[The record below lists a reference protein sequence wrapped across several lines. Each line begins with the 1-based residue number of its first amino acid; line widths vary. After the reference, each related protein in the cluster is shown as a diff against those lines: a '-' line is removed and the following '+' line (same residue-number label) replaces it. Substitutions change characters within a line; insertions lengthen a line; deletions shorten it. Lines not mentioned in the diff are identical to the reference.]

1 MRGPIIFLIAIINP
15 SRGHAASGGVQPS
28 KRSPLLEF
36 DVMSSVS
43 FISGNRSVG
52 LNQFHLEW
60 CPKYRKKAFKHL
72 SVIQFIQH
80 SLLKTAQLNKIVI
93 HSLHIGYDH
102 IHLFVSLPFNMSVS
116 KAFQLFKGRA
126 AKELF
131 EAFPSFRRI
140 FRGGHFWSPG
150 KFCRSI
156 SNVKADTI
164 RNYIE
169 RHDFKGL
176 NESIRDARSEAE
188 QTRITSFF

>member
-1 MRGPIIFLIAIINP
+1 MN
-15 SRGHAASGGVQPS
+15 
-28 KRSPLLEF
+28 
-36 DVMSSVS
+36 SVS
-43 FISGNRSVG
+43 FVSGNRSVG

-60 CPKYRKKAFKHL
+60 CPKYRKKAFKHMSTVQL
-72 SVIQFIQH
+72 TQD
-80 SLLKTAQLNKIVI
+80 SLLRTARLHKIII
-93 HSLHIGYDH
+93 HSLHIGVDH

-131 EAFPSFRRI
+131 EAFPSFRKI
-140 FRGGHFWSPG
+140 FRKGHLWSPG

-169 RHDFKGL
+169 KHDFKEL
-176 NESIRDARSEAE
+176 NRSIKDAISEAE
-188 QTRITSFF
+188 QTRLTSFF